1 MFVFLLQPVPLSL
14 FSGQG
19 VKIVFN
25 IKLFK
30 KFMMKDTMR
39 CPEDYEFLALKKLV
53 FPYFFLGEGGV
64 VKMMRCLSLL
74 SPTP

>member
-1 MFVFLLQPVPLSL
+1 
-14 FSGQG
+14 
-19 VKIVFN
+19 
-25 IKLFK
+25 
-30 KFMMKDTMR
+30 MMKDTMR

-53 FPYFFLGEGGV
+53 FPFFFLGGGGV

>member
-1 MFVFLLQPVPLSL
+1 
-14 FSGQG
+14 
-19 VKIVFN
+19 
-25 IKLFK
+25 
-30 KFMMKDTMR
+30 MMKDTMR

-53 FPYFFLGEGGV
+53 FPYFFLGGGV